1 MRKYINIL
9 HYLNCAKEKNHM
21 IIYIDTGKIY
31 DKIRN
36 PFTIKTLKNKN
47 CEINKWDLIQLISF
61 CTAKET
67 INKMKRQPIDWKKI
81 FANDVTNKG

>member
-36 PFTIKTLKNKN
+36 PFTIKTLKNK
-47 CEINKWDLIQLISF
+47 
-61 CTAKET
+61 
-67 INKMKRQPIDWKKI
+67 KK
-81 FANDVTNKG
+81 